1 MALARLLLFSL
12 ATYPEEHKTKTA
24 EVLSHFLSVAKAQE
38 ITNLEEKYTY
48 NWITMLPFIEMLY
61 TAVSSDKLHRNAMVE
76 PPAAGESQQ
85 WSVCVAVV
93 ALEAEMGRK
102 CNRELVVR
110 QGLLDFIVCLPWGVP
125 QWPRSSVNHPRHYVN
140 QPRSSMNHP
149 RHCMNLSRSCV
160 ILPRIVPESLLNHSR
175 SLPRSCW

>member
-1 MALARLLLFSL
+1 MVCMALARLLLFSL
-12 ATYPEEHKTKTA
+12 ATYPEEHKTKSA

-76 PPAAGESQQ
+76 LPAAGESQQ

-125 QWPRSSVNHPRHYVN
+125 QCQNVVQLFAGDQKLPVPKLASIAKAKLAR
-140 QPRSSMNHP
+140 
-149 RHCMNLSRSCV
+149 CGSRLRDV
-160 ILPRIVPESLLNHSR
+160 LY
-175 SLPRSCW
+175 